1 MRPSG
6 PLLGR
11 VLTPA
16 PERLASTRIGLKLMV
31 YLNLAL
37 SSGMKTGA
45 YTY

>member
-1 MRPSG
+1 MRQSV

-11 VLTPA
+11 ALTPA
-16 PERLASTRIGLKLMV
+16 PGRLASTNIGLKLKV
-31 YLNLAL
+31 YLNPVL